1 MAQYRVLTQSFI
13 NGELFA
19 EGALVEYDG
28 EVSDN
33 LELVKKGSKAAAAPA
48 DEPAAPSFS
57 DVPTGV

>member
-19 EGALVEYDG
+19 EGALVEYDA

-33 LELVKKGSKAAAAPA
+33 LELVKKGSKAAAALA

>member
-28 EVSDN
+28 EVSEN

-48 DEPAAPSFS
+48 DEPAEPSFS

>member
-1 MAQYRVLTQSFI
+1 MAQYRVLSQSFI
-13 NGELFA
+13 NVELLS

-33 LELVKKGSKAAAAPA
+33 LEPVKKGSKAAAAPA